1 MTCVVV
7 SVLVGVLV
15 GWNTT
20 QPALVKGL
28 VDKVT
33 GLVKA
38 WFGKL

>member
-20 QPALVKGL
+20 QPALVKT
-28 VDKVT
+28 VVEKVT
-33 GLVKA
+33 GWVKS
-38 WFGKL
+38 WFGKV